1 MGNYEELKAA
11 VASVIKTNGN
21 QEITGQVLQNTLTTL
36 ISQVGA
42 NATFAGIATP
52 DTAPGTP
59 DQNVFY
65 LATKPSTY
73 VNFNSLIVNP
83 GEIAI
88 FSITGNSWV
97 KTVVGEFADITT
109 QRIIKDV
116 LPGTITPIYPT
127 WIRGEYY
134 NSAGEVATTATWER
148 AVMDITP
155 YLGQN
160 IYLRLANLG
169 ASYSGYCAF
178 VNTGTGQKQVF
189 TTAQS
194 TNMLNIVVPAWA
206 TELRI
211 SNRWAMEPNPLI
223 QISSIPMLAKQ
234 SDIDMI
240 VSMMPKDNI
249 SDAWITGE
257 YYNQTGGI
265 GVTGTWSRLPEIDI
279 SANVGQIL
287 YCYGHL
293 EAAGYVVIKN
303 TAGNIINT
311 YQFIGNYQITIPA
324 EAATILICN
333 RTASI
338 PNPYFSFSNSI
349 LPIAP
354 LDIIE
359 ELQGKVSVIDSILP
373 KAQSFLFIQGSI
385 TVVGTE
391 NSDATRIRTPD
402 FCQLGSPMLLF
413 SNAGFGYR
421 VFEYD
426 QNYTYLG
433 WTGFE
438 AGGQNTFTK
447 KYANT
452 KYYKFVV
459 LKTNSAAITPAEI
472 SDSGFSINGNKPNG
486 YQEVTPLSNVLQLFP
501 GMPSNV
507 VLTWIRGEYYTNT
520 GAVGVTATWERAEPL
535 DVSGYT
541 EHYIVFN
548 GELVAGGYGVYTDE
562 NDAVILTFQ
571 TTNQRYTSTIPAG
584 AKWLKISNR
593 WATVAKASV
602 FINGAG
608 NIPRLAQLSDI
619 DMIVNMMP
627 KDNISDAWI
636 TGEYY
641 NQTGGIGVT
650 GTWSRLPEI
659 DISANVGQILYCYG
673 HLEAAGYVVIKNT
686 AGNIINT
693 YQFIGNYQITI
704 PAEAATILICNRT
717 ASIPNP
723 YFSFSNSIL
732 PIAPLD
738 IIEELQG
745 KVSVIDSILPKAQS
759 FLFIQGSI
767 TVVGTENSDATRIR
781 TPDFCQLGS
790 PMLLFSNAGFGY
802 RVFEYDQNYTYLGW
816 TGFEAGGQ
824 NTFTKKYANTK
835 YYKFVVLKTNSAAI
849 TPAEISDSGFSINGN
864 KPNGYQEV
872 TPLSNVLQLF
882 PGMPSNVVLTWIR
895 GEYYTNTGAVGV
907 TATWE
912 RAEPLDVSGYTEH
925 YIVFNGEL
933 VAGGYGVYTDENDA
947 VILTFQ
953 TTNQRYTSTIPAGAK
968 WLKISNRWATVAK
981 ASVFINGAG
990 NIPRL
995 AQLSDITVPKNNN
1008 LVGKKVA
1015 FIGDSITAAGGY
1027 ATTFAALYGCTV
1039 VNLGV
1044 SSTCIANNTSN
1055 NQGANRFVTR
1065 ATAENL
1071 AGVDLIVVF
1080 GGTNDF
1086 SYDIKPIGDL
1096 FVAQDRTATG
1106 NIGNKTIVAPA
1117 DTDAF
1122 GGALH
1127 DLIKTIQTNAPTIPI
1142 VFMTPLR
1149 RGRYTASNPTSL
1161 ENNKNG
1167 NFMREFAEA
1176 IIEICTFYSIPV
1188 LDLNA
1193 VSNLDF
1199 TNTDI
1204 AAKYSSD
1211 TLHPNAAGHTL
1222 IGNML
1227 FRFVEANLIIL

>member
-65 LATKPSTY
+65 LATRPSTY
-73 VNFNSLIVNP
+73 VNFDALIVNP

-97 KTVVGEFADITT
+97 KAVVGKFADITT
-109 QRIIKDV
+109 QQIIKDV

-134 NSAGEVATTATWER
+134 NRYGEANDRETWER
-148 AVMDITP
+148 AVMNITP
-155 YLGQN
+155 YLGQT

-169 ASYSGYCAF
+169 AGYSGFCVF
-178 VNTGTGQKQVF
+178 VNTGTGQKQSF
-189 TTAQS
+189 QTAQS

-211 SNRWAMEPNPLI
+211 SNRWESEPNPLI
-223 QISSIPMLAKQ
+223 QISSVPMLAKQ

-240 VSMMPKDNI
+240 DEVMPRDNI
-249 SDAWITGE
+249 SDAWIPGE
-257 YYNQTGGI
+257 YYQQTGNI
-265 GVTGTWSRLPEIDI
+265 DRTETWSRLPEIDV

-293 EAAGYVVIKN
+293 AASGYVVIKN
-303 TAGNIINT
+303 TAGDVIKT
-311 YQFIGNYQITIPA
+311 YQFIGNYQIVIPA

-338 PNPYFSFSNSI
+338 PNPHFSFTNAI
-349 LPIAP
+349 EKVAP
-354 LDIIE
+354 LGIVK
-359 ELQGKVSVIDSILP
+359 ELQAILP
-373 KAQSFLFIQGSI
+373 KGQSFLFIQGSI
-385 TVVGTE
+385 TSAGTE

-402 FCQLGSPMLLF
+402 FLQLESPMLLF

-433 WTGFE
+433 WTGFD
-438 AGGQNTFTK
+438 AGGLNTFTK
-447 KYANT
+447 KYTNT

-459 LKTNSAAITPAEI
+459 LKTNSATITPAEI
-472 SDSGFSINGNKPNG
+472 NDSGFSINGNKSNG
-486 YQEVTPLSNVLQLFP
+486 YQEITPLSNVLQLFP

-507 VLTWIRGEYYTNT
+507 VLTWIRGEYYTVT
-520 GAVGVTATWERAEPL
+520 GSVGETATWERAEPL
-535 DVSGYT
+535 DVSEYT
-541 EHYIVFN
+541 GHYIVFN
-548 GELVAGGYGVYTDE
+548 GELVVNGYGVYTDE
-562 NDAVILTFQ
+562 NDSVISTFQ
-571 TTNQRYTSTIPAG
+571 TTNQRYISTIPAG

-608 NIPRLAQLSDI
+608 NIPRL
-619 DMIVNMMP
+619 V
-627 KDNISDAWI
+627 
-636 TGEYY
+636 
-641 NQTGGIGVT
+641 
-650 GTWSRLPEI
+650 
-659 DISANVGQILYCYG
+659 
-673 HLEAAGYVVIKNT
+673 
-686 AGNIINT
+686 
-693 YQFIGNYQITI
+693 
-704 PAEAATILICNRT
+704 
-717 ASIPNP
+717 
-723 YFSFSNSIL
+723 
-732 PIAPLD
+732 
-738 IIEELQG
+738 
-745 KVSVIDSILPKAQS
+745 
-759 FLFIQGSI
+759 
-767 TVVGTENSDATRIR
+767 
-781 TPDFCQLGS
+781 
-790 PMLLFSNAGFGY
+790 
-802 RVFEYDQNYTYLGW
+802 
-816 TGFEAGGQ
+816 
-824 NTFTKKYANTK
+824 
-835 YYKFVVLKTNSAAI
+835 
-849 TPAEISDSGFSINGN
+849 
-864 KPNGYQEV
+864 
-872 TPLSNVLQLF
+872 
-882 PGMPSNVVLTWIR
+882 
-895 GEYYTNTGAVGV
+895 
-907 TATWE
+907 
-912 RAEPLDVSGYTEH
+912 
-925 YIVFNGEL
+925 
-933 VAGGYGVYTDENDA
+933 
-947 VILTFQ
+947 
-953 TTNQRYTSTIPAGAK
+953 
-968 WLKISNRWATVAK
+968 
-981 ASVFINGAG
+981 
-990 NIPRL
+990 
-995 AQLSDITVPKNNN
+995 QLSDITVPKNNN
-1008 LVGKKVA
+1008 LAGKKVA

-1027 ATTFAALYGCTV
+1027 ANTFANLYGCTV

-1044 SSTCIANNTSN
+1044 SGTCIANNTSN
-1055 NQGANRFVTR
+1055 NLGANRFVTR

-1096 FVAQDRTATG
+1096 FVVQDRTATG

-1161 ENNKNG
+1161 ENNKYG

-1199 TNTDI
+1199 TNIDI

>member
-73 VNFNSLIVNP
+73 VNFDSLIVNP

-97 KTVVGEFADITT
+97 KAVVGEFADITT

-134 NSAGEVATTATWER
+134 NINGEAQNTETWER
-148 AVMDITP
+148 AVMNITP
-155 YLGQN
+155 YLGQT
-160 IYLRLANLG
+160 IYLRLFNLG
-169 ASYSGYCAF
+169 VGYSGFCVF
-178 VNTGTGQKQVF
+178 VNTGTGQKQSF
-189 TTAQS
+189 QTAQS

-211 SNRWAMEPNPLI
+211 SNRWATDPNPLI
-223 QISSIPMLAKQ
+223 EISSVPMLAKQ

-240 VSMMPKDNI
+240 DNAMPRDNI

-257 YYNQTGGI
+257 YYDQTGNIGI
-265 GVTGTWSRLPEIDI
+265 VETWSRLPEIDV

-293 EAAGYVVIKN
+293 ESGGYVVIKN

-311 YQFIGNYQITIPA
+311 YQFIGNYQITIPT

-338 PNPYFSFSNSI
+338 PNPYFSFSSSI

-354 LDIIE
+354 LDIVE
-359 ELQGKVSVIDSILP
+359 ELQGKVSEIDSILP
-373 KAQSFLFIQGSI
+373 KGQSFLFIQGSI
-385 TVVGTE
+385 TSAGTE

-402 FCQLGSPMLLF
+402 FYQLGSPMLLF

-433 WTGFE
+433 FTGFD
-438 AGGQNTFTK
+438 AGGLNTFTK

-459 LKTNSAAITPAEI
+459 LKTNSATITPAEI
-472 SDSGFSINGNKPNG
+472 NDSGFSINGNKSNG
-486 YQEVTPLSNVLQLFP
+486 YQEITPLSNVLQLFP

-507 VLTWIRGEYYTNT
+507 VLTWIRGEYYTVT
-520 GAVGVTATWERAEPL
+520 GDVGEVATWERAEPL

-548 GELVAGGYGVYTDE
+548 GELVEGGYGVYTDE
-562 NDAVILTFQ
+562 NDAVISTFQ
-571 TTNQRYTSTIPAG
+571 TTNQRYVSTIPAG

-602 FINGAG
+602 FIDGAG
-608 NIPRLAQLSDI
+608 NIPRL
-619 DMIVNMMP
+619 V
-627 KDNISDAWI
+627 
-636 TGEYY
+636 
-641 NQTGGIGVT
+641 
-650 GTWSRLPEI
+650 
-659 DISANVGQILYCYG
+659 
-673 HLEAAGYVVIKNT
+673 
-686 AGNIINT
+686 
-693 YQFIGNYQITI
+693 
-704 PAEAATILICNRT
+704 
-717 ASIPNP
+717 
-723 YFSFSNSIL
+723 
-732 PIAPLD
+732 
-738 IIEELQG
+738 
-745 KVSVIDSILPKAQS
+745 
-759 FLFIQGSI
+759 
-767 TVVGTENSDATRIR
+767 
-781 TPDFCQLGS
+781 
-790 PMLLFSNAGFGY
+790 
-802 RVFEYDQNYTYLGW
+802 
-816 TGFEAGGQ
+816 
-824 NTFTKKYANTK
+824 
-835 YYKFVVLKTNSAAI
+835 
-849 TPAEISDSGFSINGN
+849 
-864 KPNGYQEV
+864 
-872 TPLSNVLQLF
+872 
-882 PGMPSNVVLTWIR
+882 
-895 GEYYTNTGAVGV
+895 
-907 TATWE
+907 
-912 RAEPLDVSGYTEH
+912 
-925 YIVFNGEL
+925 
-933 VAGGYGVYTDENDA
+933 
-947 VILTFQ
+947 
-953 TTNQRYTSTIPAGAK
+953 
-968 WLKISNRWATVAK
+968 
-981 ASVFINGAG
+981 
-990 NIPRL
+990 
-995 AQLSDITVPKNNN
+995 QLSDITAPKNNN
-1008 LVGKKVA
+1008 LAGKKVA

-1027 ATTFAALYGCTV
+1027 ANTFANLYGCTV

-1044 SSTCIANNTSN
+1044 SGTCIANNTSN
-1055 NQGANRFVTR
+1055 NLGANRFVTR

-1096 FVAQDRTATG
+1096 FVVQDRTATG

>member
-134 NSAGEVATTATWER
+134 NSAGEVGTTATWER

-211 SNRWAMEPNPLI
+211 SNRWATEPNPLI

-338 PNPYFSFSNSI
+338 PNPYFSFLNSI

-354 LDIIE
+354 LDIVE
-359 ELQGKVSVIDSILP
+359 ELQGKVSGIDLILP
-373 KAQSFLFIQGSI
+373 KEQSFLFIQGSI
-385 TVVGTE
+385 NAVGAE

-402 FCQLGSPMLLF
+402 FYQLGSPMLLF

-438 AGGQNTFTK
+438 AGGLNTFTK

-459 LKTNSAAITPAEI
+459 LKTNSAAITPAELN
-472 SDSGFSINGNKPNG
+472 DSGFTINGNKSSG
-486 YQEVTPLSNVLQLFP
+486 YQQITPLSNVLQLFP

-507 VLTWIRGEYYTNT
+507 ALTWIRGEYYTNT
-520 GAVGVTATWERAEPL
+520 GAVGVTSTWERAEPL

-548 GELVAGGYGVYTDE
+548 GELVDGGYGVYTDE
-562 NDAVILTFQ
+562 NDAVISTFQ
-571 TTNQRYTSTIPAG
+571 TTNQRYI
-584 AKWLKISNR
+584 
-593 WATVAKASV
+593 
-602 FINGAG
+602 
-608 NIPRLAQLSDI
+608 
-619 DMIVNMMP
+619 
-627 KDNISDAWI
+627 
-636 TGEYY
+636 
-641 NQTGGIGVT
+641 
-650 GTWSRLPEI
+650 
-659 DISANVGQILYCYG
+659 
-673 HLEAAGYVVIKNT
+673 
-686 AGNIINT
+686 
-693 YQFIGNYQITI
+693 
-704 PAEAATILICNRT
+704 
-717 ASIPNP
+717 
-723 YFSFSNSIL
+723 
-732 PIAPLD
+732 
-738 IIEELQG
+738 
-745 KVSVIDSILPKAQS
+745 
-759 FLFIQGSI
+759 
-767 TVVGTENSDATRIR
+767 
-781 TPDFCQLGS
+781 
-790 PMLLFSNAGFGY
+790 
-802 RVFEYDQNYTYLGW
+802 
-816 TGFEAGGQ
+816 
-824 NTFTKKYANTK
+824 
-835 YYKFVVLKTNSAAI
+835 
-849 TPAEISDSGFSINGN
+849 
-864 KPNGYQEV
+864 
-872 TPLSNVLQLF
+872 
-882 PGMPSNVVLTWIR
+882 
-895 GEYYTNTGAVGV
+895 
-907 TATWE
+907 
-912 RAEPLDVSGYTEH
+912 
-925 YIVFNGEL
+925 
-933 VAGGYGVYTDENDA
+933 
-947 VILTFQ
+947 
-953 TTNQRYTSTIPAGAK
+953 STIPAGAK

-1008 LVGKKVA
+1008 LAGKKVA

-1096 FVAQDRTATG
+1096 FVVQDRTATG